1 MLPKTSVFRFARLPL
16 TGAVGAGL
24 LFSPALFLLDATL
37 PAAHS
42 APSAGTADKLALSGQ
57 LVD

>member
-16 TGAVGAGL
+16 AGAVGAGL

-42 APSAGTADKLALSGQ
+42 APPVLELQTSWRFPGS
-57 LVD
+57 